1 MAVTS
6 RKKSRKRNAE
16 AFSLQSQGVTLAI
29 YAAAIFLSAGL
40 LFAVQ
45 PLFTKMVLPTLG
57 GAPSVWSMALVFFQ
71 AALLGGYLYA
81 HLLTRHLPGRR
92 SVVVHLLVLLGATL
106 VLPLSISTTW
116 GRPPADGETLWIIG
130 LFTVS
135 IGLPFFALSANAPLL
150 QAWYARTGH
159 PSSKDPYFLYGA
171 SNVGSFLALLS
182 YPFLVEP
189 LSRLG
194 QQTTTWSV
202 LFYVLIALIALCGL
216 LLVRSKNA
224 APSAAP
230 VARGTLQAPTLKDGA
245 IWAALAAVPAGLMIA
260 VTAHISTDIAAAP
273 LLWVIPLALYLLS
286 YVLVFQV
293 KPLIPHEFFVRA
305 QPFLIALLVATYAV
319 DLKFNILAVF
329 AIHIATFFVTC
340 MVCHGELARRRPAA
354 RYLTAFYLWMAVGG
368 VIGGIAAGMIA
379 PRVFD
384 WVAEYPLLII
394 AAVLCRPGFSL
405 VDNREVRI
413 FWLALLALLVLLL
426 VPRLAFGYEFAN
438 NAYGGMVIVIL
449 AVALIF
455 AHDPL
460 RFAGLI
466 ALTLMFIHVYDTE
479 RVGRVSIR
487 SFFGVHKIVDA
498 PGSEYR
504 VLMHGTTIHGA
515 QKVRDA
521 DGNPLRGRPESIT
534 YYQSK
539 SGIGQTI
546 KAARERKGGAIRI
559 AAIGLGTGSIAC
571 LTEEGDKLTFFEID
585 SSVVRISTEENY
597 FTFVA
602 NCAPDANIILGDARL
617 TLADVPDGQFDVI
630 IVDAFSS
637 DAIPIHL
644 LTREAMAIYLRKA
657 APDGL
662 IALHVSNRHL
672 ELSSVVAGIAAANDA
687 VTRVPTP
694 GEDAGNNDEDE
705 VSDTAYRYS
714 TNVAVVGRNEKA
726 FGPLAEREKWD
737 VLEPDP
743 DQRVWTDDYSNL
755 IGALLRNM
763 N

>member
-1 MAVTS
+1 MAATS
-6 RKKSRKRNAE
+6 KRKSPKRNA
-16 AFSLQSQGVTLAI
+16 AASSLQSHGTTLAM

-81 HLLTRHLPGRR
+81 HLLTRHLPGRQ
-92 SVVVHLLVLLGATL
+92 SVVVHLLVLLSATL
-106 VLPLSISTTW
+106 VLPLGISTTW
-116 GRPPADGETLWIIG
+116 GRPPAEGETLWIIG

-171 SNVGSFLALLS
+171 SNIGSFLALLS

-194 QQTTTWSV
+194 QQTVAWSV
-202 LFYVLIALIALCGL
+202 VFYVLIVLIALCGL

-230 VARGTLQAPTLKDGA
+230 VAQGTLQAPAFRDGA

-305 QPFLIALLVATYAV
+305 QPFVIALLIATYAV
-319 DLKFNILAVF
+319 DLKFNILLLF
-329 AIHIATFFVTC
+329 AIHITTFFVTC

-394 AAVLCRPGFSL
+394 AAVLCRPGFSMA
-405 VDNREVRI
+405 DDREARF
-413 FWLALLALLVLLL
+413 FWVALAAALTLLL
-426 VPRLAFGYEFAN
+426 LPRYLIGYEFSHS
-438 NAYGGMVIVIL
+438 AYGGMVIVIL

-460 RFAGLI
+460 RFAGLV
-466 ALTLMFIHVYDTE
+466 AMTLMFIHVYDDD
-479 RVGRVSIR
+479 RIGRVSIR
-487 SFFGVHKIVDA
+487 SFFGVHKIVDT

-534 YYQSK
+534 YYQPK

-546 KAARERKGGAIRI
+546 KAARERKGGPIRI
-559 AAIGLGTGSIAC
+559 AAVGLGTGSVAC
-571 LTEEGDKLTFFEID
+571 LTEPGDKLTFFEID
-585 SSVVRISTEENY
+585 PSVVRISTEDRY

-602 NCAPDANIILGDARL
+602 NCAPEANIILGDARL
-617 TLADVPDGQFDVI
+617 TMADVADGQFDVI
-630 IVDAFSS
+630 VVDAFSS

-644 LTREAMAIYLRKA
+644 LTQEAMAIYLRKA

-672 ELSSVVAGIAAANDA
+672 ELSSVVTGIAAANNA
-687 VTRVPTP
+687 IARVPKP
-694 GEDAGNNDEDE
+694 GSDAGDNDEDE
-705 VSDTAYRYS
+705 VSDSAYRYS
-714 TNVAVVGRNEKA
+714 TNVVTVGRNEDA
-726 FGPLAEREKWD
+726 FGPLAEREKWET
-737 VLEPDP
+737 LERDP
-743 DQRVWTDDYSNL
+743 KQRVWTDDYSNL
-755 IGALLRNM
+755 IGALLRN
-763 N
+763 